1 MRISSL
7 GSNKFIRLDGTL
19 AQSATETLNTQSSP
33 SQLPYPS
40 GTSTSGSSK
49 NNENSEGAFS

>member
-40 GTSTSGSSK
+40 GTSGSSK